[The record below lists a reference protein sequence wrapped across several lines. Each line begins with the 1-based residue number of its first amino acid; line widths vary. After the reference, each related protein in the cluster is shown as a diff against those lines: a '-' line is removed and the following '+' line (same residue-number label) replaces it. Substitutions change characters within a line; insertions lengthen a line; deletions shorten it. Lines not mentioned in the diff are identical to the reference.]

1 RQLLALARAV
11 AGEPRVLVLDE
22 ATSSVDPVSERL
34 IQKALPRV
42 MAGRTSLVVAHRL
55 STIQR
60 ADNILVMHQ
69 GRVVEQG
76 RHLELMDLDGLY
88 ARLVRLQRLKK
99 KEGHHADGD

>member
-1 RQLLALARAV
+1 
-11 AGEPRVLVLDE
+11 
-22 ATSSVDPVSERL
+22 
-34 IQKALPRV
+34 
-42 MAGRTSLVVAHRL
+42 SLVVAHRL

-99 KEGHHADGD
+99 KESQHADGD